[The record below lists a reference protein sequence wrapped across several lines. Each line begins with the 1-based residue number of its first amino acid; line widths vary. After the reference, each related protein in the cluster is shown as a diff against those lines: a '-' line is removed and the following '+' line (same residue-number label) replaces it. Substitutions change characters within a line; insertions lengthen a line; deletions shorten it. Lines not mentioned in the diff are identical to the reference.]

1 MEKSITLRFYD
12 LSRTDAAK
20 PSFESLLEKLE
31 PLPLKDRER
40 TVGLADILVRLED
53 YAADGE
59 ELAGQLM
66 RAQSGNRPGVMKE
79 TATEGLPFSE
89 PLGHGIAFRYRKAD
103 GLLGMQFDPRVLSP
117 SRFLEYFYAVEATA
131 EFRML
136 PRLREDAWDRFDA
149 LPLKKLELQIAGH
162 PNVGAGSTP
171 ESQAA
176 WAALSDLGD
185 KYKAHTVRIELSMG
199 HRGGSLAD
207 DAKALARDA
216 FARFTAGTEDVR
228 ALRGTVDT
236 GDGMPNDDIDLMG
249 TLFDVKMDLSFPHD
263 DPKKFYELRRDILK
277 TSLANL

>member
-12 LSRTDAAK
+12 LTRTDNAK
-20 PSFESLLEKLE
+20 PSFESILEKLE
-31 PLPLKDRER
+31 PLKLKDRER
-40 TVGLADILVRLED
+40 TVGTEDILVRLED
-53 YAADGE
+53 YAPDGE

-79 TATEGLPFSE
+79 TGTEGLPFSE

-103 GLLGMQFDPRVLSP
+103 GLLGLQFDPRVLAP
-117 SRFLEYFYAVEATA
+117 SRFMDYFYQVEPTA
-131 EFRML
+131 EFRL
-136 PRLREDAWDRFDA
+136 LARLREDAWERFDT
-149 LPLKKLELQIAGH
+149 LPLRKLELQVAGH
-162 PNVGAGSTP
+162 PNVGAEPSP

-176 WAALSDLGD
+176 WAALADLGE
-185 KYKAHTVRIELSMG
+185 KYQAHTVRIELSMG

-228 ALRGTVDT
+228 ALRGTMDT
-236 GDGMPNDDIDLMG
+236 GEGMPNDDIDLMG
-249 TLFDVKMDLSFPHD
+249 TLFDVKVDLSFPHD
-263 DPKKFYELRRDILK
+263 DPAKFYELRRDLLK